1 MRKSRSLVTSTGLAL
16 AATALLVPPS
26 AAEPESRT
34 GEGAAPAAASG
45 EGRGAGTAATARS
58 SRAGVRVA
66 AAAAQ
71 DARDPITMPSS
82 YPFQPELRFYRDNPD
97 DAAET
102 PGLLTHPQL
111 APQLTRW
118 MAQSDRISTQVVG
131 QSTGG
136 RDLYLVTVTA
146 PESEAVT
153 AQQTA
158 WREMISSD
166 PEAAAEDTQLLGQY
180 KTPVWV
186 SANIHGNE
194 WEGTDAVMRYIDYL
208 VTADDAE
215 VGSILRNNR
224 LYFSLSLN
232 PDGRTLATR
241 ATSLGLD
248 PNRDMITLTTPEAAS
263 YVRTAQAIQPIYA
276 ADLHGYTRVL
286 QLEPCGPPHGSNYE
300 YDLYLPH
307 NYALALKVEQDV
319 VDAEIPGNTYYDPA
333 TGNATSTNTGFVKIP
348 YRDTPDGWDDF
359 PPIFTAQYAAYYGAA
374 TATVEL
380 PLSRNAAG
388 GRQSPAN
395 AVVNTAVGTQVVE
408 STVEYMNDTSNAR
421 EMLENQIEVF
431 ARGLAGEP
439 KVSLTEAGVA
449 AVPGPD
455 EWKPLWDVVDDQ
467 EPVTLPRAYVI
478 PVDDDQRS
486 ASDAARL
493 VDQLLFHEIEVGTLD
508 ADTTVGGTTYPA
520 GSYVVDMHQAKRGL
534 ANALL
539 DLGDDISDKVPTM
552 YDISGWSYS
561 YLWGADV
568 AKVGLT
574 TDAPLG
580 ATTPITE
587 SAPVADPEAGAD
599 GGYLALDVAGVA
611 DVRAVNEML
620 DQGAAVSMTPAGR
633 AVVGP
638 EDAATAVEVAQAE
651 DVLVEEATEEDLA
664 ALADEDT
671 RDLDDL
677 SVAYLGTQDDRLS
690 LTELGFDDLTQVTTA
705 GLNSTPT
712 ALDDVD
718 VLWTG
723 SSVNLATNPAAA
735 AVLQAFAARGGTV
748 LGRGTAGFNL
758 ASGLGLVAA
767 TATTSRSDAN
777 GIVAVEQPEGSFL
790 APHGQDSSFFYPATW
805 FTGLGAGTE
814 AIETYA
820 ADPMLA
826 GHWLPS
832 TTAGVPQPNGPA
844 NAAGNASVIAA
855 ESATGVRTVV
865 FGTSVFFRTHPK
877 GGLSQAGRAVFWA
890 GPEGEGVE
898 APETPAS
905 TTTTLTGPARVTY
918 PEPVTLTADVAAEAG
933 EPTGSVQLSF
943 GGEVVAEEDL
953 VDGGASFELPRVG
966 PGRHVFTASYVPDG
980 ALEASTS
987 EPLVVV
993 VDKAPST
1000 TSLRVGKLGGPR
1012 VRLALGVAVDGVAP
1026 RGTVVI
1032 TDRGRQVRRVVVS
1045 GRRTVTLRLAPGQ
1058 HRLRARFQGTNL
1070 IAPSASPVRTV
1081 RITR

>member
-16 AATALLVPPS
+16 AASALLVPPG
-26 AAEPESRT
+26 AAEPGST
-34 GEGAAPAAASG
+34 PSPAPAAASG
-45 EGRGAGTAATARS
+45 DGRGAGTASTAQV
-58 SRAGVRVA
+58 SRPGVRAA

-71 DARDPITMPSS
+71 DARDPIAMPSS

-97 DAAET
+97 DAADTAE
-102 PGLLTHPQL
+102 LLTHPDL
-111 APQLTRW
+111 APQLTEW
-118 MAQSDRISTQVVG
+118 MAASNRISTQVVG
-131 QSTGG
+131 QSTSG

-146 PESEAVT
+146 PESEAAT

-158 WREMISSD
+158 WREQISSD
-166 PEAAAEDTQLLGQY
+166 PTAAAADSQLLGQY

-208 VTADDAE
+208 VTAPEAE
-215 VGSILRNNR
+215 VSSILRNNR

-248 PNRDMITLTTPEAAS
+248 PNRDMITDTTPEAAS

-333 TGNATSTNTGFVKIP
+333 TGGATATNTGFVKIP

-380 PLSRNAAG
+380 PLSRNAPG

-395 AVVNTAVGTQVVE
+395 ARVNTAVGTQVVE
-408 STVEYMNDTSNAR
+408 STVEYMNDTTNAR
-421 EMLENQIEVF
+421 QMLLNQIEVF

-439 KVSLTEAGVA
+439 KKSLTTADVA
-449 AVPGPD
+449 AVPGPAQ
-455 EWKPLWDVVDDQ
+455 WKPLWDVVDDQ

-478 PVDDDQRS
+478 PVGDDQRS

-493 VDQLLFHEIEVGTLD
+493 VDQLLFHEIQVGTLD

-552 YDISGWSYS
+552 YDISAWSYS

-580 ATTPITE
+580 AVTPITA
-587 SAPVADPEAGAD
+587 STPVADKTVGAEP
-599 GGYLALDVAGVA
+599 GYLALDVAGVA

-638 EDAATAVEVAQAE
+638 EDTGTAVAVALAE
-651 DVLVEEATEEDLA
+651 DVALEEATEADLT

-690 LTELGFDDLTQVTTA
+690 LTELGFDDLTLVTTA

-712 ALDDVD
+712 ALDGVD
-718 VLWTG
+718 VLWAG
-723 SSVNLATNPAAA
+723 SAVNLATNPGAA
-735 AVLQAFAARGGTV
+735 AVLTAFAARGGTV

-790 APHGQDSSFFYPATW
+790 AAHGQDSSFFYPATW

-814 AIETYA
+814 ALETYA

-844 NAAGNASVIAA
+844 NAAGNASVIGA
-855 ESATGVRTVV
+855 ESASGVRTVV

-890 GPEGEGVE
+890 GPEGEAVE
-898 APETPAS
+898 APETPSSS
-905 TTTTLTGPARVTY
+905 TTTLQGPARVTY
-918 PEPVTLTADVAAEAG
+918 PASITLTAAVAASADEG
-933 EPTGSVQLSF
+933 TPSGSVQLSY
-943 GGEVVAEEDL
+943 GGEVVAEEEL
-953 VDGGASFELPRVG
+953 VEGSASFELPRVG
-966 PGRHVFTASYVPDG
+966 PGRQEFTASYVPDG
-980 ALEASTS
+980 ALEPSTS

-993 VDKAPST
+993 VDKAPSA
-1000 TSLRVGKLGGPR
+1000 TSLGVTKLGGQR
-1012 VRLALGVAVDGVAP
+1012 VRLALGVAVEGVAP

-1032 TDRGRQVRRVVVS
+1032 TDRGRQVRRVVVNA
-1045 GRRTVTLRLAPGQ
+1045 RRTVTLRLAPGQ
-1058 HRLRARFQGTNL
+1058 HRLRARFLGTNL